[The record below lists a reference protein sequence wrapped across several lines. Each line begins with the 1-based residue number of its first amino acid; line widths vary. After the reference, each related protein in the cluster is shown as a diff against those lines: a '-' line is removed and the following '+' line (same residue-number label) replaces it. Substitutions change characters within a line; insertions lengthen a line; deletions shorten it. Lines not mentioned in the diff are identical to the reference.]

1 MAEQI
6 PDCLIV
12 GGGVIGLSLALELS
26 RHGASVTLVEKGAI
40 GKEASWAGAGLLPP
54 ANPDH
59 SFEPQERLRGLS
71 HQLFPQ
77 WSAWLREQTGIDN
90 EFEVCGGVYVA
101 RDIGEAASL
110 ASAMFQYEEEG
121 VRVEKLTQVELL
133 TMLPG
138 LSAEIPYRSAYSL
151 PDEAVVR
158 NPRHLK
164 ALKTACQMQG
174 VRLVPETE
182 VQCFTLGQQRITG
195 VETNQGTFTGSQV
208 ALCAGSWTQLLSDLL
223 FEQLGLANEIQR
235 PEIEPIRGQMLLFHT
250 GETILLSCPVNEGPR
265 YLVPRRDGHLLVGST
280 VEEAGF
286 DKSNT
291 PEAIEDLQ
299 QFAFS
304 LLPALR
310 EAQLIQAWSG
320 LRPASL
326 DRIPYIGRIP
336 GIENAFLAAGHYR
349 SGLHL
354 SPATAQLLAQ
364 LMRGETPQIDLA
376 PFRLD
381 RG

>member
-1 MAEQI
+1 MAEKI
-6 PDCLIV
+6 PDCVIV

-26 RHGASVTLVEKGAI
+26 RHGAEVTLLERGQI

-77 WSAWLREQTGIDN
+77 WSAWLHEQTGIDN

-101 RDIGEAASL
+101 RDIGESASL

-121 VRVEKLTQVELL
+121 VRVEKLTSPELL
-133 TMLPG
+133 KMLPG
-138 LSAEIPYRSAYSL
+138 LSTETPYRSAYSL
-151 PDEAVVR
+151 PDEAVIR
-158 NPRHLK
+158 NPRHLR
-164 ALKTACQMQG
+164 ALEFACRMRG
-174 VRLVPETE
+174 VRLISGTE
-182 VQCFTLGQQRITG
+182 VQRFDLAGPRISG
-195 VETNQGTFTGSQV
+195 VVTDQGTFTGNQI
-208 ALCAGSWTQLLSDLL
+208 AICAGSWTQLLSDLL

-235 PEIEPIRGQMLLFHT
+235 PEIEPIRGQMLLFAT
-250 GETILLSCPVNEGPR
+250 GETALLPCPVNEGPR

-291 PEAIEDLQ
+291 PEAIEDLRE
-299 QFAFS
+299 FAYS
-304 LLPALR
+304 LVPALR
-310 EAQLIQAWSG
+310 QAQLLQTWSG

-326 DRIPYIGRIP
+326 DRIPYIGSIP
-336 GIENAFLAAGHYR
+336 GIENGFLAAGHYR

-364 LMRGETPQIDLA
+364 RMRGEPPQIDLA

>member
-1 MAEQI
+1 MAEKI

-26 RHGASVTLVEKGAI
+26 RHGAEVTLLERGQI

-54 ANPDH
+54 ANPEH

-77 WSAWLREQTGIDN
+77 WSAWLYEQTGIDN

-121 VRVEKLTQVELL
+121 VRVDKLSSTELL

-138 LSAEIPYRSAYSL
+138 LSAEKPYRSAYSL

-158 NPRHLK
+158 NPRHLR
-164 ALKTACQMQG
+164 ALETACRMQG
-174 VRLVPETE
+174 VRLISDTE
-182 VQCFTLGQQRITG
+182 VQQFDLAEQRISG
-195 VETNQGTFTGSQV
+195 VVTDQGTFTGNQI
-208 ALCAGSWTQLLSDLL
+208 AICAGSWTQLLSDLL
-223 FEQLGLANEIQR
+223 FERLGLANEIQR
-235 PEIEPIRGQMLLFHT
+235 PEIEPIRGQMLLFDT
-250 GETILLSCPVNEGPR
+250 GETILLRCPVNEGPR

-286 DKSNT
+286 DKSTT
-291 PEAIEDLQ
+291 PEAIEDLRE
-299 QFAFS
+299 FAFS
-304 LLPALR
+304 LVPALR
-310 EAQLIQAWSG
+310 QAQLLQAWSG

-326 DRIPYIGRIP
+326 DRIPYIGPIP

-354 SPATAQLLAQ
+354 SPATAHLLAQ
-364 LMRGETPQIDLA
+364 RMRGETPQIDLA